1 MTANDTYWGNWNGDG
16 NQEYWYVVNQD
27 ITIDTFVTVYGN
39 VHLIL
44 QDGCTLTVNG
54 GIRVTDNGFNSGYP
68 PGFSLEDRKKPH
80 SLTIYGQSEGTGQL
94 CVLGRNSGAGI
105 GGNNY
110 DGALAPPLGDHYDP
124 PSERHSGAITI
135 HGGTVTATGSDGA
148 GIGSSGSGKVDDI
161 TIYNGTVTATGG
173 GSAGIGGGD
182 GGRVTIYG
190 GTVEANGGHH
200 GAGIGGSPGGSG
212 GEVTIY
218 GGAVTAK
225 GGGNGAGI
233 GGGGTE
239 GASLGSPGSPGSPGG
254 SGGRVTIH
262 DGTVTATGS
271 GNGAGIGGGGV
282 TWPGQ
287 NANGGSGGTVT
298 IYGGTVTA
306 KGGCNGAGIGGGQ
319 FGNPGS
325 FRPEGNAVIFASS
338 IQANNPN
345 GWSGVIFQGDG
356 GKLYGDTVAPT
367 EDFTIEAGQTLTIEQ
382 GKTLVI
388 QEGLTLTN
396 KGKITNNGTTIVYG
410 TLNEE
415 GAVDGTGDVTYE
427 VTGVSLNKSTTT
439 LTVGGSETLTAT
451 VTPNEASDKD
461 VKWESS
467 DTSVATVANGVVTAV
482 GAGTATITATAGDVS
497 ATCTVTV
504 ERPYVPPANPNYR
517 IDVTTTEGGT
527 VTKDPAAAKAGGDGH
542 PDPNP

>member
-1 MTANDTYWGNWNGDG
+1 M
-16 NQEYWYVVNQD
+16 
-27 ITIDTFVTVYGN
+27 
-39 VHLIL
+39 
-44 QDGCTLTVNG
+44 
-54 GIRVTDNGFNSGYP
+54 
-68 PGFSLEDRKKPH
+68 
-80 SLTIYGQSEGTGQL
+80 
-94 CVLGRNSGAGI
+94 
-105 GGNNY
+105 
-110 DGALAPPLGDHYDP
+110 
-124 PSERHSGAITI
+124 
-135 HGGTVTATGSDGA
+135 TATGHDGA
-148 GIGSSGSGKVDDI
+148 GIGSP
-161 TIYNGTVTATGG
+161 GG
-173 GSAGIGGGD
+173 N
-182 GGRVTIYG
+182 GGRVTIY
-190 GTVEANGGHH
+190 
-200 GAGIGGSPGGSG
+200 
-212 GEVTIY
+212 
-218 GGAVTAK
+218 
-225 GGGNGAGI
+225 
-233 GGGGTE
+233 
-239 GASLGSPGSPGSPGG
+239 
-254 SGGRVTIH
+254 

-282 TWPGQ
+282 TLPGPS
-287 NANGGSGGTVT
+287 ATGGAGGTVT
-298 IYGGTVTA
+298 IYGGTVIAT
-306 KGGCNGAGIGGGQ
+306 GSSGSDPSLPHNGSAGIGGGGQ
-319 FGNPGS
+319 FSGSGS

-396 KGKITNNGTTIVYG
+396 KGKITNNGTIIVYG